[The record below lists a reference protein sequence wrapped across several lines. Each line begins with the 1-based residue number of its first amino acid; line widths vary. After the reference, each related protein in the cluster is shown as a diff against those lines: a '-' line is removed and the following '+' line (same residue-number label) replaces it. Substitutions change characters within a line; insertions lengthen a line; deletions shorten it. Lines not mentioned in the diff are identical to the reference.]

1 MSKDFVLHKQVKI
14 KLYEQKHFKV
24 IMITFSSLDINCH
37 KKINIIKQLITYNF
51 ISANSFTQIESDWT
65 LKDSD
70 RSLTSNILVTIT
82 LLGHLT
88 TENVCQG
95 LPGQCSVSL

>member
-37 KKINIIKQLITYNF
+37 KKINII
-51 ISANSFTQIESDWT
+51 ISSVQI
-65 LKDSD
+65 
-70 RSLTSNILVTIT
+70 
-82 LLGHLT
+82 
-88 TENVCQG
+88 
-95 LPGQCSVSL
+95 VSLKLNLTGH